1 MEKNPQVMSYI
12 TLREL
17 SSSLE
22 VTEITVLK
30 TCQSLGFDGFN
41 ELKYEFRKN
50 SIAKRK
56 TDVLDEK
63 NFYTESIPEYESE
76 DERKFLKEVG
86 ESEVQMTAQFWEE
99 VNLTDIFRAAGMLL
113 SKKKIYICG
122 RGISYLLAQC
132 MVAYLYGCD
141 CYASVVNTELNEEVY
156 GVLSE

>member
-1 MEKNPQVMSYI
+1 MVAEYMEKNPQVMSYI

-17 SSSLE
+17 SSSQE

-86 ESEVQMTAQFWEE
+86 ESEVQMTAQFWRKSISPIFSGLRGCCLARKRSIFAAE
-99 VNLTDIFRAAGMLL
+99 VSRIFWH
-113 SKKKIYICG
+113 SVWSPICMDVT
-122 RGISYLLAQC
+122 A
-132 MVAYLYGCD
+132 MPA
-141 CYASVVNTELNEEVY
+141 
-156 GVLSE
+156 

>member
-1 MEKNPQVMSYI
+1 MESILDIISEKKASLPRKQRMVAEYMEKNPQVMSYI

-63 NFYTESIPEYESE
+63 NFTL
-76 DERKFLKEVG
+76 RV
-86 ESEVQMTAQFWEE
+86 
-99 VNLTDIFRAAGMLL
+99 FRSMSRRTSG
-113 SKKKIYICG
+113 S
-122 RGISYLLAQC
+122 S
-132 MVAYLYGCD
+132 
-141 CYASVVNTELNEEVY
+141 
-156 GVLSE
+156 